1 MIDVCYVELF
11 NSCMCFGVFAYRT
24 LVLVLAC
31 VVFAYC
37 MFMHSCVGWALSDGR
52 YYPCGNI
59 G

>member
-1 MIDVCYVELF
+1 MIEFMYV
-11 NSCMCFGVFAYRT
+11 FGVYAYRT
-24 LVLVLAC
+24 SLMVLAC

-37 MFMHSCVGWALSDGR
+37 MFMHSCAEWALPDGR